1 MKVILLKNV
10 ENIGKKFEVKDVKS
24 GYAMNFLI
32 PKNLA
37 RPATKEALIW
47 LEMQKEIEAKKSE
60 EDLAKIQE
68 LASALDDQEIS
79 IFVKTGAKGEL
90 YESITAQKIVDKI
103 KEMGFEVKKNQIDLL
118 KPIKETGEFQI
129 KIKLEH
135 NLEAEIK
142 LIVNEE
148 VHE

>member
-1 MKVILLKNV
+1 LLKNV

>member
-1 MKVILLKNV
+1 MLKNV